1 MFDGGTARMPKHAG
15 VEARNQALALK
26 LVGMSW
32 AEIRQRTGMRLD
44 TPTLIHTDQ

>member
-1 MFDGGTARMPKHAG
+1 MTKHVG
-15 VEARNQALALK
+15 VEARAQALALK
-26 LVGMSW
+26 SVGMSW